1 MQIEVRNISHT
12 YSEGMPFACKA
23 VQDVSFVVQS
33 GAFAAIIGHTGS
45 GKTTLVQHLAGL
57 LKPGSGEVIADFKK
71 VGIVFQYPEY
81 QLFEENVLKDVCFG
95 PKNLGLSEEE
105 CIKRARYALKL
116 VGLDADEYGAQS
128 PFNLSGGEK
137 RRVAIAGVL
146 AMRPEVLI
154 LDEPAA
160 GLDPRGH
167 NEILEMIARIRR
179 EYQMTTIIVSHNM
192 DDVASLATQVL
203 VMDQGRLVM
212 DASPKEV
219 FAKEKE
225 LKAMGLGL
233 PSCTEFLYSLK
244 EKGMDVSC
252 DAINFEEAA
261 SAILDYFR

>member
-1 MQIEVRNISHT
+1 MQIEVKNINYT
-12 YSEGMPFACKA
+12 YSEGMPFATKA
-23 VQDVSFVVQS
+23 VSDVSFVVPH
-33 GAFAAIIGHTGS
+33 GDFAAIIGHTGS
-45 GKTTLVQHLAGL
+45 GKTTLVQLLAGL
-57 LKPGSGEVIADFKK
+57 LKPSSGEVFADFKK

-105 CIKRARYALKL
+105 CIKRAKYALKL
-116 VGLDADEYGAQS
+116 VGLDSEEKGNQS

-160 GLDPRGH
+160 GLDPKGH
-167 NEILEMIARIRR
+167 NEILEMISRIRR

-192 DDVASLATQVL
+192 DDVASLASHVL
-203 VMDQGRLVM
+203 VIDKGRLVM

-219 FAKEKE
+219 FSREKE
-225 LKAMGLGL
+225 LKDMGLGL
-233 PSCTEFLYSLK
+233 PSCTEFLHRLK
-244 EKGMDVSC
+244 EKGMDVPC
-252 DAINFEEAA
+252 DAINFDETA
-261 SAILDYFR
+261 SVILDYLK